1 MAFLNEGGVQRLWAH
16 IISKLNNKADKAY
29 VNEAIS
35 DLVNSAPETLD
46 TLGELATAMQDN
58 ASVIE
63 ALDAAITN
71 KVDKVEGKDLSTN
84 DFTDAEKEK
93 LAAAVLSV
101 NGVTPNENGRLN
113 TAVIIENDESTG
125 NISIIRNPD
134 LLWFALQSDPSA
146 SDISIFQRV
155 AYEEDNSQDYLMIN
169 TELESLVFSQTDE
182 IVVEIWRLGFGGYAP
197 DLLVDNIAHT
207 ITLDPDWVAPAEPI
221 TELVQADW
229 NENDET
235 SDAYVKNRTHYKT
248 YEVTTFIDDEAF
260 PFEYFGMGFGTLPV
274 ELEFKVGETYTVV
287 WEGTT
292 YECVCKEDDAKYVG
306 NFSILK
312 YTAENT
318 GEPFLITP
326 LAVTTKAAGTSH
338 SIKATGPL
346 AVYHKIDEKYL
357 PNSVV
362 KSVNNILPD
371 ENGNVELEIAT
382 DDDILALMMEVDA
395 LPVVMDESGAIM
407 TDEEGA
413 ILLA

>member
-1 MAFLNEGGVQRLWAH
+1 MAFLNEDGVRRLWAH
-16 IISKLNNKADKAY
+16 IISKLN
-29 VNEAIS
+29 
-35 DLVNSAPETLD
+35 
-46 TLGELATAMQDN
+46 
-58 ASVIE
+58 
-63 ALDAAITN
+63 N

-84 DFTDAEKEK
+84 DFTNAEKEK
-93 LAAAVLSV
+93 LASAVLSV
-101 NGVTPNENGRLN
+101 NGVEPDENGEIETDYVCKAAFYVSGGTVTCDKTFLELYNAILKPKVCSTEFVYIDDDVSPYSRFELTYIDQPTVPKN
-113 TAVIIENDESTG
+113 SGSGIKVINVCHFGDTVAP
-125 NISIIRNPD
+125 IIIDPET
-134 LLWFALQSDPSA
+134 QS
-146 SDISIFQRV
+146 F
-155 AYEEDNSQDYLMIN
+155 Y
-169 TELESLVFSQTDE
+169 
-182 IVVEIWRLGFGGYAP
+182 
-197 DLLVDNIAHT
+197 
-207 ITLDPDWVAPAEPI
+207 LDPNWVAPAEPI

-260 PFEYFGMGFGTLPV
+260 PFDYFGMGFGTLPV
-274 ELEFKVGETYTVV
+274 ELEFKVGETYTVI

-357 PNSVV
+357 PDSVV